1 MLVSER
7 EAAAIYA
14 RAATR
19 WYGARA
25 RSIAPSTIR
34 KLSRKGDLSG
44 VEAWRLVHEEL
55 LVLESSRAA
64 LGRQPNLPI
73 CSDAARTKRIKS
85 SPVRSCPWETCAA
98 RDLQNSGSAAPPA
111 RRRGCWIAP
120 YCPTRSFWIGFS
132 RGCGVTNT

>member
-25 RSIAPSTIR
+25 RSIALSTIQ
-34 KLSRKGDLSG
+34 KLNRKGDLSG

-55 LVLESSRAA
+55 LVLEASRAA

-73 CSDAARTKRIKS
+73 CSDAPRTKR
-85 SPVRSCPWETCAA
+85 
-98 RDLQNSGSAAPPA
+98 
-111 RRRGCWIAP
+111 
-120 YCPTRSFWIGFS
+120 
-132 RGCGVTNT
+132 